1 MCFKRCRDFERDWA
15 RAFFLPTGAWSL
27 ISAFQ
32 RVWALLPNNK
42 RSPSWEGM
50 DLRTF
55 INKPGELNDCAWD
68 WKMVVL
74 KVHLRQLQISV
85 KFRIQVK
92 AEYLEMATKALK
104 NRLPCPTSSLCEAGF
119 SAAIA
124 TKTRLWLDISN
135 TLGMLLSPIT
145 PKWDCLAAGKFC
157 SGLLLI
163 LHYGESYNYSI
174 IYHNA
179 IITEV
184 QRTTRVMH
192 LNHPEAIPL
201 PPVCGKTVYHET
213 GHWGQKGWGALI
225 RHYATPVTVIPRHIP
240 HVSVYINWKNQAVL
254 LDYGTTPQESLFVLH
269 VQGS

>member
-1 MCFKRCRDFERDWA
+1 MTLWIVTCQAPLSVRFFRQEWAAISFSRNYGGNKQTLGFLMCFKRCRDFERDWA

-32 RVWALLPNNK
+32 RVWALLPNHK

-104 NRLPCPTSSLCEAGF
+104 SLLPYSTSYLWEAGF
-119 SAAIA
+119 SAVTA
-124 TKTRLWLDISN
+124 TKMWLQSRLDINS
-135 TLGMLLSPIT
+135 TLQVSVSPIT
-145 PKWDCLAAGKFC
+145 PKWDYLGAEKQAQGSHWFC
-157 SGLLLI
+157 SMVSCVIIWL
-163 LHYGESYNYSI
+163 YSHNI
-174 IYHNA
+174 I
-179 IITEV
+179 IKEIST
-184 QRTTRVMH
+184 Q
-192 LNHPEAIPL
+192 
-201 PPVCGKTVYHET
+201 
-213 GHWGQKGWGALI
+213 
-225 RHYATPVTVIPRHIP
+225 
-240 HVSVYINWKNQAVL
+240 
-254 LDYGTTPQESLFVLH
+254 
-269 VQGS
+269 